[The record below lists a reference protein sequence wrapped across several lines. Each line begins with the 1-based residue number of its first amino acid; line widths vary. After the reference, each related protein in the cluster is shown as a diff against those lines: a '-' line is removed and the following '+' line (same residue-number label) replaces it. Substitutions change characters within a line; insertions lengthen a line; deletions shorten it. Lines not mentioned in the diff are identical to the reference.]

1 VEIIQ
6 LHGMTLLIMAAAFGF
21 FMAWG
26 VGANDVANAMGTSV
40 GSRAITIK
48 QAIIIA
54 VIFEFS
60 GAFLAGGEVTSTIRK
75 GIIDPEILSA
85 SPELLVYGMIAS
97 LLAAGLWLLVATSFG
112 WPVST
117 THSIVGAIVGFAA
130 IGISVDSVNW
140 SKVSSIVASWVV
152 SPLMA
157 GVIAFVVYQSV
168 RRFILNAAEPLA
180 AARRGVPIYIF
191 MVAFIISMVS
201 LVKGLKH
208 VGLDLSFEQS
218 LMYAALI
225 ASGITVVG
233 AILISRLKVN
243 AETSHEEILSVER
256 VFGVLMIFTACS
268 MAFAHGSNDV
278 ANAVGPLA
286 AVNAVIESGGV
297 VAQKAVMPTW
307 LLFLGALGIVIG
319 LVTYGHRVIRTVGST
334 ITELTP
340 SSGFAAELAAAI
352 TVVVASGASLPV
364 STTHTLVGGVIGVGL
379 AHGVTALNIRVVGT
393 IFTSWIVTLPAGAIL
408 TITFFYVLK
417 TVFGG

>member
-1 VEIIQ
+1 
-6 LHGMTLLIMAAAFGF
+6 
-21 FMAWG
+21 
-26 VGANDVANAMGTSV
+26 
-40 GSRAITIK
+40 
-48 QAIIIA
+48 
-54 VIFEFS
+54 
-60 GAFLAGGEVTSTIRK
+60 
-75 GIIDPEILSA
+75 
-85 SPELLVYGMIAS
+85 LLVYGMIAS

-408 TITFFYVLK
+408 SITFFYVLK